1 MRSVD
6 ENIEALSRA
15 MLSEAQ
21 AEANQNLVEARAKA
35 DSILHSAQQQAA
47 RVREGILERARVEAE
62 RIHSQVLATA
72 QMKARTVELEHREK
86 LLVQILQTACDQLP
100 SVQKWTEYQRIAA
113 DLVYEAAT
121 QLRSKDLIIRADQH
135 TQSLLTGQVLED
147 LSKKLDLKLTLGTP
161 LEKGTGVVVETAD
174 GHLQFDNTLETRL
187 DRLRNTLRSPIYRI
201 LVGETL

>member
-21 AEANQNLVEARAKA
+21 AEANQNLVDARAKA

-86 LLVQILQTACDQLP
+86 LLEQILQTSCDQLP
-100 SVQKWTEYQRIAA
+100 SVQQWTEYQSIAA
-113 DLVYEAAT
+113 NLVYEAAT

>member
-100 SVQKWTEYQRIAA
+100 SVQKWTEYQSIAA
-113 DLVYEAAT
+113 NLVYEAAT

>member
-15 MLSEAQ
+15 MLSDAQ
-21 AEANQNLVEARAKA
+21 AEANQTLVEARAKA
-35 DSILHSAQQQAA
+35 DAILQSAQQQAA

-86 LLVQILQTACDQLP
+86 LLEQVLQTSCDQLP

-121 QLRSKDLIIRADQH
+121 QLKSKDLIVRADPH
-135 TQSLLTGQVLED
+135 TQSLLTDQVLAE

-161 LEKGTGVVVETAD
+161 LEQGTGVVVETAD

-187 DRLRNTLRSPIYRI
+187 NRLRNTLRSPIYRI